1 MNIKTQCPTC
11 DGDGRADE
19 PYALESVGSV
29 EFAQLRELTE
39 TQAQIIAAK
48 NREIAT
54 LAAEI
59 RRLQAND
66 KDSVKADFE
75 RAVVE
80 LDLESQ
86 KPVFDSLKSAVDW
99 IKAQTAPAQQ
109 EQ

>member
-66 KDSVKADFE
+66 YAGDLVNDSKAGLIDQ
-75 RAVVE
+75 
-80 LDLESQ
+80 DDIS
-86 KPVFDSLKSAVDW
+86 
-99 IKAQTAPAQQ
+99 
-109 EQ
+109 